1 DEQRVPGVRR
11 HEADAEAMVRIR
23 PGEEVAYEELLIGQ
37 VRQHGGLESLIGLDL
52 ERLVH
57 PAPPD
62 VGRGAGLV
70 DDELVVG
77 AAPGMRGGD
86 RAERPALRDH
96 AFAAPDGM
104 LVELGRPGV
113 PVHRALRHEPQGF
126 EGGMPLAFGGSGGV
140 GGHTVGP
147 VADQARERRPCSCA
161 STAAI
166 TAMLTMSF
174 TSDPRCRTWTG
185 CAMPTRIGPMASAPP
200 IRSSSL

>member
-1 DEQRVPGVRR
+1 MRRRVGVELRGVEDGPGGVEAGEIGGGRTQEHVVDEQRVPGVRR

-77 AAPGMRGGD
+77 AAPGMRGGN

-126 EGGMPLAFGGSGGV
+126 EGGMPLPFGGSGGV

-147 VADQARERRPCSCA
+147 VRIRRASAGRAPAHPRRRSRPC
-161 STAAI
+161 
-166 TAMLTMSF
+166 
-174 TSDPRCRTWTG
+174 
-185 CAMPTRIGPMASAPP
+185 
-200 IRSSSL
+200 